1 MRQETTD
8 AVAKG
13 SVAVAGTATT
23 WSLSDVN
30 AVVALFVGVAT
41 FFYISAQLFFLLRK
55 WYKLEKSGW
64 KSHDTDHA
72 PLAKDRKNADHKD

>member
-8 AVAKG
+8 ALAKG
-13 SVAVAGTATT
+13 SVAVVGTATT
-23 WSLSDVN
+23 WSLSDIN

-41 FFYISAQLFFLLRK
+41 FFYVSTNLFFLLRK

-64 KSHDTDHA
+64 HSHDTDGM
-72 PLAKDRKNADHKD
+72 PLEGDKNDRKK